1 MRERKRAKSTKK
13 ASRVLESWS
22 IHKITVHCKFT
33 GLRPVL
39 AEGKTIHTPAQ
50 PLSRGLG
57 KVGGDVCALYLPP
70 KPPPTSE
77 PRFELEAAGVSIEVR
92 PVLDKS
98 ICRAEAAVQENVG
111 PMELF

>member
-13 ASRVLESWS
+13 SLQSFGAL
-22 IHKITVHCKFT
+22 TVTKSLHYT

-39 AEGKTIHTPAQ
+39 AEGKTIHTPTQ
-50 PLSRGLG
+50 PLSLLLG
-57 KVGGDVCALYLPP
+57 KAGRGCVCIISTT
-70 KPPPTSE
+70 PPTSE

>member
-13 ASRVLESWS
+13 SLRSFGALMVTKSL
-22 IHKITVHCKFT
+22 HCFT

-39 AEGKTIHTPAQ
+39 AVGKTIHTPTQ
-50 PLSRGLG
+50 PLSLLLG
-57 KVGGDVCALYLPP
+57 KAGRGCVCIISTCT
-70 KPPPTSE
+70 PPTSE